1 MPTTFALTPPLLT
14 ADLPGVGGKI
24 KVFPEDFEVEEIPAY
39 EPSGSGDFLY
49 LWMEKRDMGAE
60 YFARQI
66 AKRLGSLTLI
76 DFAVMD
82 ALIESLPTTAEAPSV
97 HRPNLVNLAGGKGK
111 SKTVLAAHKRRAAE
125 RAAKAEAAAKA

>member
-1 MPTTFALTPPLLT
+1 LLART
-14 ADLPGVGGKI
+14 GSTKDATLRYGISRI
-24 KVFPEDFEVEEIPAY
+24 K
-39 EPSGSGDFLY
+39 LY
-49 LWMEKRDMGAE
+49 QLIKQHP
-60 YFARQI
+60 QI